1 LLDPRGRKRA
11 DALVEGGGETVF
23 TLSTIEARASRIR
36 GRVGKSNPNT
46 PIGLLE
52 RQIAMLHCH
61 LEETQNLRGKHLAA
75 ILHAEVKAGT
85 DLLNWKER
93 NPTDLHSWQL
103 RGDSIK
109 ARLNQI
115 GTERRHTQAGFA
127 IEIRGLHERLMLALN
142 DLDHLRQ

>member
-1 LLDPRGRKRA
+1 M
-11 DALVEGGGETVF
+11 F
-23 TLSTIEARASRIR
+23 TLSSIEIRASQIR
-36 GRVGKSNPNT
+36 NRAEKSNPRT
-46 PIGLLE
+46 PIGQIE
-52 RQIAMLHCH
+52 RQIAVLHCH
-61 LEETQNLRGKHLAA
+61 LEDAKNLRAKHLAA
-75 ILHAEVKAGT
+75 ILHTEVKAGT

-115 GTERRHTQAGFA
+115 GAERRHTQIGFA